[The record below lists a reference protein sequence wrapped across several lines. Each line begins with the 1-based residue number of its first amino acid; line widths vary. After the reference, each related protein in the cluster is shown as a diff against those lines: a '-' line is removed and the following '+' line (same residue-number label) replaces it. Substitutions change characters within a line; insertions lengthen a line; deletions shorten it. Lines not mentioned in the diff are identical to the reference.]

1 MWLLD
6 GRKMDVQTALQ
17 TAVSS
22 PVQEITPLS
31 GGQIGQV
38 YYVRLMDGTR
48 LVAKFDGGAQPRLDI
63 EGEMLRYLA
72 NQTALPVP
80 AVRYCQPHLLLLAW
94 MPGQS
99 RFSPQAEED
108 AAKHLAALH
117 EISAPT
123 FGFPFTTLIGALVQ
137 PNRPTASWIDFFREQ
152 RITHL
157 AQLGRKL
164 GRLPHSFLPRLDS
177 LCGQL
182 DKWLAEPERPS
193 LIHGDVWTS
202 NVLAENGRI
211 TAFLDPALYF
221 GVDEMELAYIALFH
235 SFGEPFFRR
244 YEAIRP
250 LAPGFYEERRHLYS
264 LYPLLSHVCHFGGS
278 YVGMVDGVLRRFGF

>member
-1 MWLLD
+1 M
-6 GRKMDVQTALQ
+6 TLQ
-17 TAVSS
+17 SAIETAVSGQI
-22 PVQEITPLS
+22 QEITPLS

-38 YYVRLMDGTR
+38 YRLRLSDGTP
-48 LVAKFDGGAQPRLDI
+48 LVAKYDDGSQPQLDI

-72 NQTALPVP
+72 NHTKLPVP
-80 AVRYCQPHLLLLAW
+80 AVIHCQPHLLLIEW

-99 RFSPQAEED
+99 RFSSQAEES
-108 AAKHLAALH
+108 AAEHLAALH
-117 EISAPT
+117 KVTAPT
-123 FGFPFTTLIGALVQ
+123 FGFPFTTLIGALTQ
-137 PNRPTASWIDFFREQ
+137 PNPANESWLAFFREQ
-152 RITHL
+152 RISFL
-157 AQLGRKL
+157 ARLGVQME
-164 GRLPHSFLPRLDS
+164 RLPKSFLPRLDK

-182 DKWLAEPERPS
+182 DKWLSEPERPS

-202 NVLAENGRI
+202 NVLAENDRI

-244 YEAIRP
+244 YAEIRP
-250 LAPGFYEERRHLYS
+250 LAPGFFEERQPLYS